1 MTQASC
7 YYHGQASNIVER
19 RKVTKIRNEFARNT
33 VEPAFEPLVSK
44 GRLAR
49 WHLPRQK
56 FDLILLFPVED
67 ALTESQPEMYRTVN
81 ASHLWHRFQ
90 ILNDLYLL
98 QD

>member
-67 ALTESQPEMYRTVN
+67 ALMTLMS
-81 ASHLWHRFQ
+81 S
-90 ILNDLYLL
+90 
-98 QD
+98 